1 MTDDTADLSQP
12 DPPSPL
18 PWLYKTTTE
27 LMPGSGTQTDPELIM
42 IYFWVPRQNEIF
54 KKLNKVLENKYI
66 SSTETVDGT
75 L

>member
-1 MTDDTADLSQP
+1 MTDDSEDLSQH

-18 PWLYKTTTE
+18 PWLYTTTTE
-27 LMPGSGTQTDPELIM
+27 LMPSSGTQTDPELTM
-42 IYFWVPRQNEIF
+42 IYFWVPQQNEIF